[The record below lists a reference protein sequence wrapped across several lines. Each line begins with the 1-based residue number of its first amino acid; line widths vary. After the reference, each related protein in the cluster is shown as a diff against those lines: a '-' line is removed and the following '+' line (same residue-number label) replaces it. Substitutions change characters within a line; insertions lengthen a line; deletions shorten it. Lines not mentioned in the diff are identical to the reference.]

1 MKDFL
6 QITFSSFWHFI
17 GVMMLLAL
25 VGNFILGLFKV
36 ILWRNTP
43 EKKKPNSSIEDL
55 L

>member
-17 GVMMLLAL
+17 GVMMLLSLA
-25 VGNFILGLFKV
+25 GNFIIGLLKV
-36 ILWRNTP
+36 ILGRNNT
-43 EKKKPNSSIEDL
+43 EKKKSKNIEDL